1 MVLLNSLM
9 QDKSYPE
16 SGSLL
21 FDIICQSVQN
31 DQMIDIDMT
40 GVVSLPSM
48 FLNASFGKAFSQFGV
63 DSIKQKTKFFHISR
77 TQAERISEYFSR
89 QES

>member
-1 MVLLNSLM
+1 MISLNLLM

-21 FDIICQSVQN
+21 YDIIYQSIQN
-31 DQMIDIDMT
+31 DQTIDIDMT

-48 FLNASFGKAFSQFGV
+48 FLNATFGKAFSQFGV

-77 TQAERISEYFSR
+77 SQAERISEYFSR
-89 QES
+89 QGS

>member
-1 MVLLNSLM
+1 M

-21 FDIICQSVQN
+21 FDIICQSIQN

-63 DSIKQKTKFFHISR
+63 DSIKQKTKFSIS
-77 TQAERISEYFSR
+77 AEPRPNALVNTFLVRKYKDLK
-89 QES
+89 

>member
-1 MVLLNSLM
+1 MISLNLLM

-21 FDIICQSVQN
+21 YDIIYQSIQN
-31 DQMIDIDMT
+31 DQTIDIDMT

-77 TQAERISEYFSR
+77 SQAERISEYFSR
-89 QES
+89 QGS